1 MHRTGRLE
9 SSPDMKR
16 DAGVPVVAEV
26 LAALAYGE
34 RCGAQR
40 ARDTIELAPD
50 GRSRTEQQHVAAR
63 ERKNWE
69 LIEARLREM
78 GEQDLTELFRPF
90 FDAFF
95 EHTKP
100 TDWVE
105 GQTFHYVGDALVS
118 DFADVLV
125 PLLDPVSGEVVR
137 RALGDREGQETFAL
151 DELTRAIQEDPN
163 VKERIR
169 RYSQRIVGEAF
180 TQTAKALGATEGLR
194 ALLGGQEAGKR
205 FVLSLLDGHRQRLD
219 RLGIEP
225 VESD

>member
-1 MHRTGRLE
+1 
-9 SSPDMKR
+9 
-16 DAGVPVVAEV
+16 
-26 LAALAYGE
+26 
-34 RCGAQR
+34 
-40 ARDTIELAPD
+40 
-50 GRSRTEQQHVAAR
+50 
-63 ERKNWE
+63 
-69 LIEARLREM
+69 
-78 GEQDLTELFRPF
+78 
-90 FDAFF
+90 
-95 EHTKP
+95 
-100 TDWVE
+100 
-105 GQTFHYVGDALVS
+105 
-118 DFADVLV
+118 
-125 PLLDPVSGEVVR
+125 VVR

-194 ALLGGQEAGKR
+194 ALLGGEEAGKR